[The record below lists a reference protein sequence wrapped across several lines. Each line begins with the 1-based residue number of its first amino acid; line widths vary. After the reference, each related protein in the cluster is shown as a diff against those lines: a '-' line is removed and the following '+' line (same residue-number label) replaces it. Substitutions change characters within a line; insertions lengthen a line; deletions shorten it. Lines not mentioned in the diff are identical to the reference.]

1 MLASTQ
7 KYNKS
12 LPVNYTTIC
21 KRAIKC
27 YKIPIAI
34 SELKYSRIWYSLLP
48 QCNKPLENEDIKEL
62 EDDMDRAENLDDL
75 LFSEI
80 TSETVKAS
88 PTPYL
93 L

>member
-7 KYNKS
+7 NYNKS

-34 SELKYSRIWYSLLP
+34 SDLKYSRIWYSLLP

-62 EDDMDRAENLDDL
+62 EDMDRTENLDL